1 MTWSVLNI
9 DYIDYIDMPSEAL
22 NTEIQI
28 SSTVVD
34 YLNCSTPGGLLK
46 CPISVMYKNSLHIQ
60 VFFPPELSTIALLF
74 GAKPIK
80 KPDFETLKGMSSIEI
95 SPIGLDVNSPYF
107 QSLFVKSNH
116 S

>member
-9 DYIDYIDMPSEAL
+9 DYIDMPNEAL

-28 SSTVVD
+28 SSAVVD
-34 YLNCSTPGGLLK
+34 YLNCFPSGGFLK

-60 VFFPPELSTIALLF
+60 VFFPPELSIIALLF
-74 GAKPIK
+74 GAKPSK

-95 SPIGLDVNSPYF
+95 SPIGLDINSPYF
-107 QSLFVKSNH
+107 QSLFVKSTH